1 MPSNEPVNVS
11 EQDQILTV
19 ELARPDK
26 RNAINPEITDALWQ
40 AVLALGD
47 RDDLR
52 CLVITATGEY
62 FTAGID
68 LSRPFGDR
76 HGDPATRHL
85 HPGWGLRRSY
95 RSHHLLYDELEAVEK
110 PVVVAV
116 QGHCFGAGV
125 EMAASADFRF
135 CTPGATFKL
144 PEVEIGVVPGSG
156 GVSRLTRI
164 IGPAHVKWMAMAAM
178 PVTADEAHAMGL
190 VNRVFPEPTFRDEV
204 HTFCRHLVGLPAE
217 AVGVAKLLADMA
229 VDTDRT
235 TQRQVDRLANTPLLG
250 SDENLRLTARF
261 RAPRAPEPPDPG
273 TRT

>member
-1 MPSNEPVNVS
+1 MAGDRHVSVS

-19 ELARPDK
+19 ELNRLDK
-26 RNAINPEITDALWQ
+26 HNAISPEITDALWQ
-40 AVLALGD
+40 AALALGD

-52 CLVITATGEY
+52 CLVIAATGPY

-68 LSRPFGDR
+68 ISQPFGTRQGDR
-76 HGDPATRHL
+76 ATRDL
-85 HPGWGLRRSY
+85 HPGWSLRRTY

-135 CTPGATFKL
+135 CTPSATFKL
-144 PEVEIGVVPGSG
+144 PEVEIGLVPGSG

-178 PVTADEAHAMGL
+178 PVSASEALTMGL
-190 VNRVFPEPTFRDEV
+190 VNRVFPEATLREEV
-204 HTFCRHLVGLPAE
+204 VAFCRHLVGLPAE

-235 TQRQVDRLANTPLLG
+235 TQRHVDRLANTPLLD
-250 SDENLRLTARF
+250 SETNRRLTARF
-261 RAPRAPEPPDPG
+261 RGRDTRTPRDRAP
-273 TRT
+273 